1 MKHIVYP
8 SEADEF
14 IGRWVADKLGMVGD
28 WGRFKA
34 FGVLKDSELIAGI
47 IFNNYTFTDISMH
60 VASDEKKKWL
70 SKHLLFELFYY
81 AFEVCKCNRVTGYVE
96 ASKEDVLAF
105 DKKIGFVQ
113 EGVKRKGCINGDDV
127 IVLGML
133 REECRFLDLKRV
145 SNEKDNRLAA

>member
-8 SEADEF
+8 GEADEF
-14 IGRWVADKLGMVGD
+14 IGKWVADKLDMAGEWGM
-28 WGRFKA
+28 FKA
-34 FGVLKDSELIAGI
+34 FGVLEDKQLIAGI
-47 IFNNYTFTDISMH
+47 VFNRYSYPDISMH
-60 VASDEKKKWL
+60 VASDEKKSWL

-81 AFEVCKCNRVTGYVE
+81 AFEVCKCFRVTATVDATKE
-96 ASKEDVLAF
+96 AVLKF

-113 EGVKRKGCINGDDV
+113 EGVKRKACMNGNDL

-133 REECRFLDLKRV
+133 RKECRFLDLKRV